1 MSPVLSIISIVII
14 NKLIICK
21 VIISGVIMSIVVS
34 FFSVHSEICDTD
46 RIIPKLYCTGKLLQ
60 GMELN
65 VFQNY
70 LLLQRGA
77 TDKVH
82 KF

>member
-14 NKLIICK
+14 NK
-21 VIISGVIMSIVVS
+21 VIISGVILSIVVS

-65 VFQNY
+65 RFFKNY
-70 LLLQRGA
+70 LLSQWGA
-77 TDKVH
+77 TDKVY